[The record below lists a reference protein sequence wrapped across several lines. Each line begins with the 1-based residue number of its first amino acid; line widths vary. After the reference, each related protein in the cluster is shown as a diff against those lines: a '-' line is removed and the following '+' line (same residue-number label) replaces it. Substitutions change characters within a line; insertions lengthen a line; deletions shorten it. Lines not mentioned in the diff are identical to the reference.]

1 MGPDISQP
9 QAGPVRAHDAAR
21 MSARVAVVT
30 GAASGIGAA
39 VCRALEETGWT
50 VVGLDVRD
58 IDHLEHAATCDVSDP
73 DAVKRAFART
83 EAEVGA
89 VGALVTAAG
98 HYEIAPI
105 SKITE
110 EQWNRMMR
118 VHVGGLLNPVR
129 AVLPGMVERRDGAV
143 VAISSELGI
152 GGTESEAHYSAAKG
166 AIIGFVRSLGAEV
179 ARHNVRVNAVAP
191 GPTDTPLLP
200 AAQRTPEY
208 LASLPARA
216 LGRPED
222 IAQAVQ
228 FLVDEGGFC
237 FGEVLSPNMGA
248 VI

>member
-1 MGPDISQP
+1 
-9 QAGPVRAHDAAR
+9 
-21 MSARVAVVT
+21 MSVAVVT

-50 VVGLDVRD
+50 VVGMDRRRAE
-58 IDHLEHAATCDVSDP
+58 HLERTLICDVSDA
-73 DAVKRAFART
+73 DAVEAAFART
-83 EAEVGA
+83 QAEVGA

-98 HYEIAPI
+98 HYEVTPI
-105 SKITE
+105 SEITE
-110 EQWNRMMR
+110 AQWNRMMQ
-118 VHVGGLLNPVR
+118 VHLGGLLHPLR
-129 AVLPGMVERRDGAV
+129 AVLPGMIERQNGAV

-166 AIIGFVRSLGAEV
+166 AILGLVRSLGSEV

-237 FGEVLSPNMGA
+237 FGDVISPNMGA

>member
-1 MGPDISQP
+1 MS
-9 QAGPVRAHDAAR
+9 AA
-21 MSARVAVVT
+21 ARVAVVT

-39 VCRALEETGWT
+39 VCRALEATGWT
-50 VVGLDVRD
+50 VVGVDMRRP
-58 IDHLEHAATCDVSDP
+58 DHLAHSFVCDVSDP
-73 DAVKRAFART
+73 HAVKAAFARIA
-83 EAEVGA
+83 AEIGA

-98 HYEIAPI
+98 HYEFAPI
-105 SKITE
+105 GEITE
-110 EQWNRMMR
+110 DQWSRMMR
-118 VHVGGLLNPVR
+118 VHIGGLLNPLR
-129 AVLPGMVERRDGAV
+129 EVLPGMIERQEGAV

-166 AIIGFVRSLGAEV
+166 AILGLVRSLGSEV
-179 ARHNVRVNAVAP
+179 AGHNVRVNAVAP

-216 LGRPED
+216 LGQPED

-237 FGEVLSPNMGA
+237 FGEVMSPNMGA

>member
-1 MGPDISQP
+1 MT
-9 QAGPVRAHDAAR
+9 
-21 MSARVAVVT
+21 ARVAVVT
-30 GAASGIGAA
+30 GAASGIGAS

-50 VVGLDVRD
+50 VVGMDTRHAE
-58 IDHLEHAATCDVSDP
+58 HLEHAVICDVSDP
-73 DAVKRAFART
+73 RAVEGAFART
-83 EAEVGA
+83 QEEVGA

-98 HYEIAPI
+98 HYEFAPI
-105 SKITE
+105 DEITE
-110 EQWNRMMR
+110 DQWNRMMQ
-118 VHVGGLLNPVR
+118 VHLGGLLNPVR
-129 AVLPGMVERRDGAV
+129 AVLPGMIDRQRGAV

-166 AIIGFVRSLGAEV
+166 AILGFVRSLGAEV

-237 FGEVLSPNMGA
+237 FGEVISPNMGA

>member
-1 MGPDISQP
+1 MT
-9 QAGPVRAHDAAR
+9 ARAA
-21 MSARVAVVT
+21 SVAVVT

-39 VCRALEETGWT
+39 VCRSLEETGWT
-50 VVGLDVRD
+50 VVGMDMRRV
-58 IDHLEHAATCDVSDP
+58 DHLEHAVVCDVSDP
-73 DAVKRAFART
+73 HAVKAAFARIQ
-83 EAEVGA
+83 AEVGP

-98 HYEIAPI
+98 HYEFAPI
-105 SKITE
+105 GDITE
-110 EQWNRMMR
+110 DQWNRMMR

-129 AVLPGMVERRDGAV
+129 EVLPGMIGRKQGAV

-166 AIIGFVRSLGAEV
+166 AILGLVRSLGSEV
-179 ARHNVRVNAVAP
+179 AAHNVRVNAVAP

-216 LGRPED
+216 LGQPED

-237 FGEVLSPNMGA
+237 FGEVMSPNMGA